1 MNRIYRLVYNT
12 ALGLVQVAS
21 EHGTALSRRSRSNT
35 DRQRH
40 ALVSSVA
47 GAVLFAIV
55 CQASAQNL
63 PQNGNIVAGSASIN
77 VNGNVMTIDQT
88 SQAALINWSSFDI
101 GAGNKVQFNQGLGSQ
116 ATAINLVTGSS
127 GSLISGEL
135 SSNGQVFLINP
146 AGITFTSGASVN
158 VGGLLAS
165 TLSPGTPGLLDANG
179 VSPTFQLA
187 GGGTGAVVSNNGG
200 TLSAASGGISLIG
213 GAVSNTGIIS
223 AANGNINLV
232 AAGAA
237 MVLNGVSSSGSPQL
251 RFLPT
256 SVGTFAGTGINNSG
270 VLSARSISMNALMGP
285 GLSSTGI
292 NAGGTIIAN
301 AIDAGDGSLTIRSS
315 APVAL
320 SNAAITAGSVAV
332 AGASVVGPV
341 AIQMADGSIQAST
354 VAFDGGPSGN
364 VMLGGGIKAD
374 TISIAANNAVQTAGG
389 TLEGALSLAT
399 QGGATL
405 GQSGNR
411 IGSVGGSVGA
421 DLTLA
426 TSTDLS
432 NGGALLVGGS
442 SVIEAGSSNITLTN
456 SGNSFGNGVSA
467 HGGDITLAS
476 GGVLGL
482 GNINA
487 RSLAVQ
493 AGSIDLGGT
502 VITTGDQTYQS
513 AVTLRGNSALQGSA
527 IQFNG
532 TVDGSYQLAVDSSG
546 MTTFSSAVGG
556 STALQGLRV
565 TSGTGT
571 RLFGDIT
578 TMGTLAFDG
587 AVRVSGARSL
597 SSLGGSLRFGGTLDG
612 DGGTLNLSARQLT
625 LGGAVG
631 GAGPVGRL
639 YGHADSITLGSRI
652 ASTGAILLEGDVRL
666 DGNTQLVS
674 TGGGAITT
682 DGISSDITNG
692 YNLLMST
699 TGQVQV
705 NGNISAADVSIT
717 GQLFNGRGIASKGN
731 LDIDSALT
739 LVQMGSY
746 QVDGWARFRSLGD
759 ISLADAGNRF
769 SGEVSLSG
777 RSAQL
782 RAGDLQLGNTLLSDN
797 LQLDLSGFLQQAAG
811 SVVDIGGT
819 TRIDAGGFVSLNR
832 VDGVGRP
839 VNLFGGA
846 VSLKG
851 GNSNISAS
859 GTLAFSHFD
868 VASLWT
874 IADVVQLPA
883 SGTSIGLQY
892 FQGNVVLTG
901 DSVLDSQLGQ
911 INFRGPID
919 GPHALTLTSGLN
931 VVFAGDVGGTQAL
944 ASLEVGGA
952 GPLQLGG
959 NITTNGAIRLGNV
972 NLAASTPRWFN
983 IRSNNGGVVIGR
995 IDGSSD
1001 GRSSLALDAHGTLEL
1016 QSGAGTTA
1024 GAWLTDLE
1032 LKGSSVTT
1040 KAIRTTGRLDVTS
1053 SAGFTQGG
1061 AFTVGGDASFTA
1073 GLTGDLTLDAYP
1085 NTFSGKV
1092 ALRGAQARIQA
1103 LSGLMLD
1110 GVDTATLDAYS
1121 VGVMSLANANVA
1133 NAASLNSASLLF
1145 DDASIG
1151 GVLQATARSGGIT
1164 QQGALRVSGNSNWL
1178 ASGEIRLDNVANQF
1192 AGRVDAQS
1200 GTTTELA
1207 AANLLQLGDV
1217 IATGLRANA
1226 TAGLQ
1231 LAGRVSADTVE
1242 LATAGRF
1249 DNVTG
1254 ADAIALNGTGNWR
1267 IYLASPSLGHAF
1279 NGLDSGN
1286 TALWNTPAFA
1296 GTAASGNRYVFA
1308 FQPTLTLSANNLH
1321 KVYGDHVDLSNAF
1334 SVQGAMAGAPG
1345 AYKADDVRALF
1356 TSVPVLSSA
1365 GAGVTAK
1372 VTGLPYSIDLV
1383 AGSADVSAAGYLL
1396 NFVPGQLFIDQKAL
1410 TITAGN
1416 AGKTYGQT
1424 SPLGG
1429 FSVAGLVNG
1438 DTVSGLDL
1446 LSSGSAVTANAGD
1459 YTITAGNASGTG
1471 LGNYAIT
1478 YVDGLLSVGK
1488 ATLTITAGN
1497 GSKTYGQALSL
1508 GSYTVDG
1515 LVNGDTVSGLD
1526 LLSNGSAVTANA
1538 GDYTIT
1544 AGNASGTGLGN
1555 YTIAYVDGLLSVG
1568 KATLTITAG
1577 NGSKIYG
1584 QDGGF
1589 GNYSVDGLLNSDA
1602 VASVMLGSDGAATHA
1617 SVGQYAI
1624 HAGDARGTGLGNYAI
1639 TYVDGLLSV
1648 GKATLTIT
1656 AGNGS
1661 KIYGQGGGFGNYSV
1675 DGLLNSDAVASVMLG
1690 SDGAA
1695 ANATVGHYAI
1705 HAGDARGTGLGNY
1718 TITYVDGQM
1727 SVGKANLVITAR
1739 DASKRMGQA
1748 LLLDGYTVEGLLN
1761 GDRVEGLDLSSDG
1774 SAANAEPGRYAILA
1788 SAARGNRLA
1797 NYAISYQE
1805 GTLDVSGIAS
1815 EVQARIAREI
1825 AANAARPGSR
1835 VPTGPAVD
1843 APLYRAIG
1851 EGIARPG
1858 DACVHMGDIRCL
1870 SHQPE

>member
-63 PQNGNIVAGSASIN
+63 PQNGTTAAGSALIN

-88 SQAALINWSSFDI
+88 TQAALINWSSFDI

-116 ATAINLVTGSS
+116 ATAINVVTGSS
-127 GSLISGEL
+127 GSVISGEL
-135 SSNGQVFLINP
+135 TSNGQVFLINP

-223 AANGNINLV
+223 AASGNINLV

-251 RFLPT
+251 LFLPT

-374 TISIAANNAVQTAGG
+374 TISIAANNAVQTAAG

-442 SVIEAGSSNITLTN
+442 SVIEAGASNITLTN

-682 DGISSDITNG
+682 DGISSNITNG

-782 RAGDLQLGNTLLSDN
+782 RAGNLQLGNTLLSDN
-797 LQLDLSGFLQQAAG
+797 LQLDLSGFLQQVAG

-819 TRIDAGGFVSLNR
+819 TRIDAGGFVSLDR
-832 VDGVGRP
+832 LDGMGRP
-839 VNLFGGA
+839 VNRFGGA
-846 VSLKG
+846 MSLKG
-851 GNSNISAS
+851 GNSNIYAK
-859 GTLAFSHFD
+859 GMPAFSDFD
-868 VASLWT
+868 VGSVWA
-874 IADVVQLPA
+874 IADTVRLPA
-883 SGTSIGLQY
+883 SGRSIGLQY
-892 FQGNVVLTG
+892 FQGDAVLGG

-911 INFRGPID
+911 INFRGRID
-919 GPHALTLTSGLN
+919 GAHALTLTSGLE
-931 VVFAGDVGGTQAL
+931 VVFAGDVGSRQAL
-944 ASLEVGGA
+944 ASLEVGG
-952 GPLQLGG
+952 PLQLGG
-959 NITTNGAIRLGNV
+959 NVTTSGAIQLGNV

-1061 AFTVGGDASFTA
+1061 AFTVGGGASFTA

-1103 LSGLMLD
+1103 LSGLILD
-1110 GVDTATLDAYS
+1110 DVDTATLDAYS
-1121 VGVMSLANANVA
+1121 VGAMSLANANVA
-1133 NAASLNSASLLF
+1133 NAASLNGASLLF

-1151 GVLQATARSGGIT
+1151 GVLQATARSGGIA
-1164 QQGALRVSGNSNWL
+1164 QQGALSVSGNSNWL

-1200 GTTTELA
+1200 GTATELA

-1345 AYKADDVRALF
+1345 AYQADDVRALF

-1372 VTGLPYSIDLV
+1372 VTGLPYRIDLV

-1396 NFVPGQLFIDQKAL
+1396 NFVPGQLFIDPKAL
-1410 TITAGN
+1410 TISAGN
-1416 AGKTYGQT
+1416 A
-1424 SPLGG
+1424 
-1429 FSVAGLVNG
+1429 
-1438 DTVSGLDL
+1438 
-1446 LSSGSAVTANAGD
+1446 
-1459 YTITAGNASGTG
+1459 
-1471 LGNYAIT
+1471 
-1478 YVDGLLSVGK
+1478 
-1488 ATLTITAGN
+1488 
-1497 GSKTYGQALSL
+1497 SKTYGQASSL
-1508 GSYTVDG
+1508 GGYTVDG

-1526 LLSNGSAVTANA
+1526 LLSNGSATTANVGNYA
-1538 GDYTIT
+1538 IT
-1544 AGNASGTGLGN
+1544 AGNASGIGLGN
-1555 YTIAYVDGLLSVG
+1555 YAIAYVDGLLSVG

-1577 NGSKIYG
+1577 PGSKTYG

-1589 GNYSVDGLLNSDA
+1589 GNYSVDGLLNNDA
-1602 VASVMLGSDGAATHA
+1602 VASVMLGSE
-1617 SVGQYAI
+1617 
-1624 HAGDARGTGLGNYAI
+1624 
-1639 TYVDGLLSV
+1639 
-1648 GKATLTIT
+1648 
-1656 AGNGS
+1656 
-1661 KIYGQGGGFGNYSV
+1661 
-1675 DGLLNSDAVASVMLG
+1675 
-1690 SDGAA
+1690 GAA
-1695 ANATVGHYAI
+1695 ANASVGHYAI

-1774 SAANAEPGRYAILA
+1774 SAANAGPGRYAILA
-1788 SAARGNRLA
+1788 SAARGDRLA

-1805 GTLDVSGIAS
+1805 GTLDISGIAS